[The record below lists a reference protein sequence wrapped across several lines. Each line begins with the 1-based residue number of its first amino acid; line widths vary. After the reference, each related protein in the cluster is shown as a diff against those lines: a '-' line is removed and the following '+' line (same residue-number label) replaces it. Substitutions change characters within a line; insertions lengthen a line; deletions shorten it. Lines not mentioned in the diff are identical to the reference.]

1 MAFVLF
7 MMYVLNDKVMSEKE
21 IRSRFAVKNLGEFT
35 REPKKRFLGFID
47 NWLRRL
53 AGDDMVVEDDVV
65 YDMIEANIRNYAGD
79 KKHLLLTGLAS
90 EAALSQVSQKVGA
103 DLPEYELE
111 TGRDV
116 VTRAAVRRQ
125 LAACEAVILVEEKGV
140 SRYSQIQQELEL
152 AKNLGVEVLGV
163 IVV

>member
-65 YDMIEANIRNYAGD
+65 YDMIEANIRNYAEI
-79 KKHLLLTGLAS
+79 KS
-90 EAALSQVSQKVGA
+90 I
-103 DLPEYELE
+103 
-111 TGRDV
+111 
-116 VTRAAVRRQ
+116 
-125 LAACEAVILVEEKGV
+125 CC
-140 SRYSQIQQELEL
+140 
-152 AKNLGVEVLGV
+152 
-163 IVV
+163 